1 MHVKQLY
8 VISDFFRWL
17 YTCLP
22 AGLASTPTCGSHS
35 GRRDLT
41 LPIGVG
47 REDFDAQL
55 DEREE
60 ELAAFERHLALY
72 QAHLL
77 RKSLSGTIT
86 SAMLEVLKTSPD
98 RIHIIADYKQ
108 KWLPLKHLETQQDAF
123 GKRGKSIYGLTAF
136 RWDAVAGEFSVL
148 NVRVAADD
156 SGQNWYH
163 TLNVTATAVDI
174 VLEAWPNTTDA
185 SFQAD
190 GAGNFTSTATLIS
203 LPRTFASRGI
213 KIRRAVISEVGDGKN
228 LVDTDFQQVQMALS
242 QRIASGANVE
252 TAQDILDNLEANPTA
267 GTANAA
273 IDLAGRADEPGKA
286 AMPKPLAGIDA
297 LYDREYEYDEATGA
311 WTGCV
316 LRQFFKQG
324 EGKRM
329 SAAALRG
336 LWKQHEPQLTL
347 QPTRL
352 QPSGGST
359 RAVAP
364 KVKPSEEGS
373 TAARLGFAA
382 ERAGVTCSVHNS
394 EFGVLGSPERRCVWF
409 LSVTFQKAQIR
420 SHTPRN
426 IDRVPREKTRKN
438 TVRSH

>member
-1 MHVKQLY
+1 MRQTLLAALV
-8 VISDFFRWL
+8 V
-17 YTCLP
+17 
-22 AGLASTPTCGSHS
+22 AGLETKVAAALQARLDALHDHLAHHYRRACSLSDMCATRCIPFALS
-35 GRRDLT
+35 GTGAFGCSCDHDHEMSNEKDNERFYLVDDIRGALRTLRATVT

-136 RWDAVAGEFSVL
+136 RWDAVAGEFCVL

-185 SFQAD
+185 SFQSD

-213 KIRRAVISEVGDGKN
+213 KIRRAVISEVVAAPAW
-228 LVDTDFQQVQMALS
+228 LLS
-242 QRIASGANVE
+242 
-252 TAQDILDNLEANPTA
+252 
-267 GTANAA
+267 
-273 IDLAGRADEPGKA
+273 RA
-286 AMPKPLAGIDA
+286 
-297 LYDREYEYDEATGA
+297 
-311 WTGCV
+311 
-316 LRQFFKQG
+316 
-324 EGKRM
+324 
-329 SAAALRG
+329 
-336 LWKQHEPQLTL
+336 
-347 QPTRL
+347 TR
-352 QPSGGST
+352 
-359 RAVAP
+359 
-364 KVKPSEEGS
+364 
-373 TAARLGFAA
+373 
-382 ERAGVTCSVHNS
+382 
-394 EFGVLGSPERRCVWF
+394 RR
-409 LSVTFQKAQIR
+409 
-420 SHTPRN
+420 
-426 IDRVPREKTRKN
+426 
-438 TVRSH
+438 